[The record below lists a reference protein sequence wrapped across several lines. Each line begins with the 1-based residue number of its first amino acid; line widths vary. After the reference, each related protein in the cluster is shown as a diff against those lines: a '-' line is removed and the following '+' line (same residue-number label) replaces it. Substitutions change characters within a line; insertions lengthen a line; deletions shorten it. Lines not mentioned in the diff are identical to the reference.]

1 MRLEIEKRC
10 KEIMDKIEDM
20 SRREFEDAYIELMN
34 ACDMKT
40 LELEQ
45 MEKVVSK
52 RYGKDALTEIVD
64 SVAKQVAEVNE
75 IKNDESVEITP
86 EQEQILN
93 DLF

>member
-1 MRLEIEKRC
+1 MRLEIEKKC
-10 KEIMDKIEDM
+10 KEIMDRIESM

-45 MEKVVSK
+45 MEKIVSK
-52 RYGKDALTEIVD
+52 RYGKDVLTEIVD
-64 SVAKQVAEVNE
+64 SVAKQVAELDE
-75 IKNDESVEITP
+75 IRNDESVEITP

>member
-1 MRLEIEKRC
+1 MRLEIEKKC

-45 MEKVVSK
+45 MEKVISK
-52 RYGKDALTEIVD
+52 RYGNDALTEIVD
-64 SVAKQVAEVNE
+64 SVAKQVAEVDE
-75 IKNDESVEITP
+75 IKNDEGVEITP